1 MVPIQRKAHNASTGW
16 KVGGNRTGLYTG
28 HISNFLIWRKDFIL
42 GGMVGAPGFR
52 ELGALGEEL
61 LAVPYRANRLH
72 VLVQKI
78 DLLKR
83 QTLCLGDAE
92 VRKNDAA
99 ETCRA
104 PDVKHLG
111 AQVCIPGAGVD
122 HVGCCQII

>member
-1 MVPIQRKAHNASTGW
+1 MVPIQRKAHNASTRW
-16 KVGGNRTGLYTG
+16 KVGGNRTGLYTS
-28 HISNFLIWRKDFIL
+28 HVSNFLIWLKDFIL
-42 GGMVGAPGFR
+42 GGMVGLR

-61 LAVPYRANRLH
+61 LAVPYRANRFH

-83 QTLCLGDAE
+83 QTLCLGNTE
-92 VRKNDAA
+92 VCKEDAA

-111 AQVCIPGAGVD
+111 AQVRISGARVD
-122 HVGCCQII
+122 HVRR